1 MGLGEWAMEDG
12 VRINNEE
19 QYKKLKTVELV
30 MPITKITLEF
40 SLFTGITSFS
50 GLYISW
56 QIDDNYQMTELKLL
70 PSNLATFQ

>member
-1 MGLGEWAMEDG
+1 MGLGEWAEEDG

-40 SLFTGITSFS
+40 TLFTGITSFS